1 MPAATETA
9 PSVPAT
15 EAVDIAEAAH
25 LLAEQVQHDEAEPEA
40 VATEGEA
47 APDVEDGPA
56 EADGEPVPD
65 DAPDFWSADDK
76 AAWKEVPAHLRPVLH
91 KYEQQRIA
99 YANEKARE
107 AARARDEALQAIDIA
122 ASKAEQAATWW
133 AENRP
138 AFDKAFADKWSQ
150 VDWQR
155 LAGENP
161 SEWARLKQQ
170 RDDEAALLQE
180 ANRRSEADFEVARAR
195 AQHALHR
202 ARQVEHEKLARRQP
216 AYFGADKAAETY
228 QALGRFLLDKGVA
241 PERINAIHEA
251 PIIEL
256 ALAAMR
262 FEQAQKQASTA
273 TTSAAN
279 STVRTTPTRIE
290 PGPAGGAGNRNADSA
305 RQVGE
310 RFRQGGGASIADAA
324 ELIRLSGL

>member
-1 MPAATETA
+1 MPAATEA
-9 PSVPAT
+9 VPSIPET

-25 LLAEQVQHDEAEPEA
+25 LLEEEAMGDEPELVPA
-40 VATEGEA
+40 EDEA
-47 APDVEDGPA
+47 APDLD
-56 EADGEPVPD
+56 DGEAEPDTESASD

-107 AARARDEALQAIDIA
+107 AARARDEALQAIDLA
-122 ASKAEQAATWW
+122 ASKAEQAAMWW
-133 AENRP
+133 AQNRP
-138 AFDKAFADKWSQ
+138 GFEKAFGDKWSQ
-150 VDWQR
+150 IDWHR
-155 LAGENP
+155 LAAENP

-170 RDDEAALLQE
+170 RDDEAAQLHE

-195 AQHALHR
+195 AHHALHQ
-202 ARQVEHEKLARRQP
+202 ARQAEHDKLARRQP

-228 QALGRFLLDKGVA
+228 QALGRFLLDKGIA

-273 TTSAAN
+273 TTSAAS

-290 PGPAGGAGNRNADSA
+290 PGPAGRAGNRSADSA